1 MVMDTLA
8 GLAFAF
14 EPPLKSYMKEKPKPK
29 NEPILNKYMFI
40 QILGMGIFSSILCF
54 IFLKLPFINNLYR
67 SNEALMAAFFG
78 LFIFI
83 DIFNSFNAR
92 TSRINVFSDILKN
105 KVFIFIM
112 LFVVIVQILMIYYG
126 GSIFRTTTLNLK
138 EFITMILFSFMVI
151 PACTI
156 LKKYLKNKNA
166 NIGV

>member
-1 MVMDTLA
+1 
-8 GLAFAF
+8 
-14 EPPLKSYMKEKPKPK
+14 MK
-29 NEPILNKYMFI
+29 LWWQRFW
-40 QILGMGIFSSILCF
+40 
-54 IFLKLPFINNLYR
+54 
-67 SNEALMAAFFG
+67 

-156 LKKYLKNKNA
+156 LK
-166 NIGV
+166 NI